1 MKPEYKRKAYDFLTA
16 VNTRVTIID
25 EMLNGRRPVNETDA
39 KRYMKELQNGLS
51 KIKEILD
58 IS

>member
-1 MKPEYKRKAYDFLTA
+1 MKPEYKRKTYDFLTA
-16 VNTRVTIID
+16 INTRVDIIN
-25 EMLNGRRPVNETDA
+25 EMMNGNRPVNEHDA
-39 KRYMKELQNGLS
+39 KRYMKEVRNGLD

>member
-16 VNTRVTIID
+16 INTRVDIID
-25 EMLNGRRPVNETDA
+25 EMLNGRRPVNEVDA